1 LHALHQEFFLD
12 PDFECALDVIYCD
25 VSYSQR
31 DTIWNVPVSWT
42 LSAGS
47 DVRRRQSIRPL
58 EILSSEPGNVGRTY
72 QNRQLN
78 RYEG

>member
-1 LHALHQEFFLD
+1 MNAHWKD
-12 PDFECALDVIYCD
+12 PDFECALEVIYCD
-25 VSYSQR
+25 VSNSVNARRSGMFQFLGL
-31 DTIWNVPVSWT
+31 

-47 DVRRRQSIRPL
+47 DVRRRQSIRCL
-58 EILSSEPGNVGRTY
+58 EILSSQPGNVGRAY

>member
-1 LHALHQEFFLD
+1 VFFLD
-12 PDFECALDVIYCD
+12 PDFECALEVIYCN
-25 VSYSQR
+25 VSNSVNAR
-31 DTIWNVPVSWT
+31 RSGMFHFLGL

-47 DVRRRQSIRPL
+47 DVRRQSIRPL
-58 EILSSEPGNVGRTY
+58 EIFLSQPGNVGRTY